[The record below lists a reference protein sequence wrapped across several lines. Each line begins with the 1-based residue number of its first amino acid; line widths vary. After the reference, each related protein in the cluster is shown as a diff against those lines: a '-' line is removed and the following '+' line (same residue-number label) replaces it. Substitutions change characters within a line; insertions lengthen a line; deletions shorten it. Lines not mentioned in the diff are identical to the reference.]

1 MTRQS
6 QDRMKTWLPGAL
18 APWSRA
24 DLPLALLVS
33 AALVSPLLVLEQGGD
48 WHTAVLAGCVVLGMP
63 GAAVE
68 AMVGV
73 ARLALWVEPPQR

>member
-6 QDRMKTWLPGAL
+6 QRHRISWLPAAL

-24 DLPLALLVS
+24 DWPLVLLIG
-33 AALVSPLLVLEQGGD
+33 AALASPVLVLDQGGD
-48 WHTAVLAGCVVLGMP
+48 WRTATLAALVVLGMP

-73 ARLALWVEPPQR
+73 VRLALWVEPPRR